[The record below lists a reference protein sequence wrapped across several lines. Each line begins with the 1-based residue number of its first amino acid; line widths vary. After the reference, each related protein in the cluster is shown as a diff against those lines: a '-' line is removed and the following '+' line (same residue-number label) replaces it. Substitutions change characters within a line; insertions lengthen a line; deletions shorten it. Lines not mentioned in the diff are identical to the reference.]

1 MPNEMEELEFYLK
14 KAKQVVY
21 EVKKTVV
28 GKDEA
33 ICKLLMAILA
43 KGHILIEDIPGVG
56 KDNDGAGIFKGTG
69 TGM

>member
-28 GKDEA
+28 GKDEV

-43 KGHILIEDIPGVG
+43 
-56 KDNDGAGIFKGTG
+56 GTYSD
-69 TGM
+69 

>member
-1 MPNEMEELEFYLK
+1 MEELEFYLK

-43 KGHILIEDIPGVG
+43 KGHILIEDIPEIGRAHV
-56 KDNDGAGIFKGTG
+56 
-69 TGM
+69 

>member
-43 KGHILIEDIPGVG
+43 KGHTLTEACTRM
-56 KDNDGAGIFKGTG
+56 KDFFAHYVQD
-69 TGM
+69 

>member
-21 EVKKTVV
+21 S
-28 GKDEA
+28 G
-33 ICKLLMAILA
+33 
-43 KGHILIEDIPGVG
+43 GR